1 MATRSSGRACG
12 KRKAR
17 SGRTYIDVRSLVNQL
32 VEKVETTTAHRRA
45 GSQRRTR
52 SARSRVMMRVP
63 VLLLDDEGIVVV
75 RPVEGPLDRATID
88 EEGGG
93 GGDAHARPRLHVH
106 PDARLRGG
114 GVEAGPERP
123 AVRR

>member
-1 MATRSSGRACG
+1 
-12 KRKAR
+12 
-17 SGRTYIDVRSLVNQL
+17 
-32 VEKVETTTAHRRA
+32 
-45 GSQRRTR
+45 
-52 SARSRVMMRVP
+52 MMRVP

-114 GVEAGPERP
+114 VVEAGPERRDVEGEVARVAEEALALEAGGILEEEVVVLP
-123 AVRR
+123 RPILLRGAP